1 MENFFFRK
9 LLKLTATDFFLQVN
23 ELTVKSQ
30 SYKKNPIHWTFQKQ
44 HPFLKGFIRKQLN
57 FVKFFFASPD

>member
-44 HPFLKGFIRKQLN
+44 HPFLKGFIRK
-57 FVKFFFASPD
+57 